1 MSKEKKEHVSAIEAA
16 KGLCDQYT
24 RSDVLK
30 LKGKPRRGQC
40 GRGTDELYRG
50 IRFVTV
56 VASVEGRKN
65 LGEGDGNGVRGPG
78 QIDTGMRRRG
88 ARSHQCNGRV
98 DVERGCQDEVSVGI
112 DAEPLCSVSE
122 RGLTTAFGG
131 VLHPPTS
138 ESHSP
143 LAITQNRGIC

>member
-1 MSKEKKEHVSAIEAA
+1 VSKEKKEHVSAIEAA

-65 LGEGDGNGVRGPG
+65 LPEGDGTGVRGPG
-78 QIDTGMRRRG
+78 HTDTEMRRRG

-112 DAEPLCSVSE
+112 DAESLCSVSE
-122 RGLTTAFGG
+122 RGLQIAFGG
-131 VLHPPTS
+131 VLHPAQS
-138 ESHSP
+138 EC
-143 LAITQNRGIC
+143 LAPFART